1 MVFDSTV
8 PPRPAYSEQ
17 ECASNDPTTH
27 KREFCQMTKPQLY
40 ELAVE
45 HNLAGV
51 KPNMRKPELIELL
64 EGAGL

>member
-1 MVFDSTV
+1 MTNATV
-8 PPRPAYSEQ
+8 PPLPAE
-17 ECASNDPTTH
+17 ECVHNDLTTH
-27 KREFCQMTKPQLY
+27 KREFCQMTKAQLY

-51 KPNMRKPELIELL
+51 KPNMRKPELIEML

>member
-1 MVFDSTV
+1 MTNATV
-8 PPRPAYSEQ
+8 PPVYSED
-17 ECASNDPTTH
+17 EYNDPMTH
-27 KREFCQMTKPQLY
+27 KREFCQMTKAQLY

-45 HNLAGV
+45 HNLDGV

>member
-1 MVFDSTV
+1 MVFDSTT
-8 PPRPAYSEQ
+8 PAVCTEL
-17 ECASNDPTTH
+17 ECAINDPSTH
-27 KREFCQMTKPQLY
+27 KREYCQMTKSQLY
-40 ELAVE
+40 EIAVE